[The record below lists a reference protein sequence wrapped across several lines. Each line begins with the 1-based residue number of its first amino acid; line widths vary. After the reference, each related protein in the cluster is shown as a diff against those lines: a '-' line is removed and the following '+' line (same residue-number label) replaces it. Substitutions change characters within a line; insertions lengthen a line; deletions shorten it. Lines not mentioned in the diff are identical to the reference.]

1 MSNNNDMELIMEAWR
16 KAVNERT
23 GDPTLFARG
32 RQSQSPETAKLPP
45 KSELPNVYD
54 AIKTLEKEGGFWWFV
69 INAVDITGVTAWPY
83 VERSWNDY
91 MEWYMLDDDDERK
104 DKGVGS
110 FLFAQFVLSVV
121 LAIPMVDLI
130 PKLMAKIGYEASE
143 GLIKGILKELAT
155 AFTIFSGS
163 AGVGGALA
171 LTQSDRYDKYRHG
184 DALNKAREKKEQL
197 EKKLKKLQRIE
208 KDKKTID
215 AISHW
220 KQKQK
225 DRKED

>member
-1 MSNNNDMELIMEAWR
+1 MSMMIMKLIME
-16 KAVNERT
+16 
-23 GDPTLFARG
+23 
-32 RQSQSPETAKLPP
+32 KL
-45 KSELPNVYD
+45 KD
-54 AIKTLEKEGGFWWFV
+54 
-69 INAVDITGVTAWPY
+69 
-83 VERSWNDY
+83 
-91 MEWYMLDDDDERK
+91 MEWYMLDNDDERK
-104 DKGVGS
+104 DKKVGS

-184 DALNKAREKKEQL
+184 DALNKAREKK
-197 EKKLKKLQRIE
+197 KTARRKIE
-208 KDKKTID
+208 KTPKNRKG
-215 AISHW
+215 
-220 KQKQK
+220 QKNN
-225 DRKED
+225 RCY

>member
-1 MSNNNDMELIMEAWR
+1 MNNDMKLIMEAWR
-16 KAVNERT
+16 KVVNERT
-23 GDPTLFARG
+23 GDPTLFALG
-32 RQSQSPETAKLPP
+32 KQGQSAETAKLPP
-45 KSELPNVYD
+45 KLDVSPYD

-104 DKGVGS
+104 DKEVGS

-143 GLIKGILKELAT
+143 GFIKSILKELAT
-155 AFTIFSGS
+155 AFGIFASS
-163 AGVGGALA
+163 AGGKRLA

-197 EKKLKKLQRIE
+197 EKELKKLQRIE

-215 AISHW
+215 AISRW

>member
-1 MSNNNDMELIMEAWR
+1 MSKDMKLIMEAWR
-16 KAVNERT
+16 KAVDERID
-23 GDPTLFARG
+23 DPALFARG

-45 KSELPNVYD
+45 EGPSPYD

-69 INAVDITGVTAWPY
+69 INTVDITGVTAWPY

-104 DKGVGS
+104 EEWLGS

-163 AGVGGALA
+163 VIGKRGER

-197 EKKLKKLQRIE
+197 EKELEKLQRIE

-215 AISHW
+215 AISRW

-225 DRKED
+225 DRKKD